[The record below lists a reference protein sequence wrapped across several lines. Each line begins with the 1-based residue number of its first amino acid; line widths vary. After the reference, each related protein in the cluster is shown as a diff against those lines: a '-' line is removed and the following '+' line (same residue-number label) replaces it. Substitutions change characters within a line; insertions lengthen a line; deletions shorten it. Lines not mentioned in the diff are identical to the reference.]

1 MHTPSPRSRARSWAS
16 LLGAT
21 GAISLGLVTWGLL
34 PAAAQVAPQQEST
47 TTTASTTSTTVEPT
61 TTTTVPSTTTTVPRT
76 TTTTRPSTTT
86 TTRPR
91 TTTTTAPTTTTTAP
105 TTTTSTASTTTTTA
119 AGAAVA
125 PPGFTDPNAEGGSG
139 GGWPTGT
146 KIRLVIGGLLGVAVA
161 LSGMAWAYWR
171 RTRPTAV
178 PAGGAAAVTAEAHDS
193 APVTGP
199 LPIVGPVGPYAR
211 TPEAVEAPVDDAG
224 PASPAP
230 TSPAPTSE
238 VEPAPENKPAPEN
251 EPAPDNEPAPAPA
264 PADTDA
270 ADRSDADVDVAPTPV
285 NGVRIVGPVS
295 APSAAG
301 QPSGAMS
308 PPPSRTA
315 PAGDSGSGF
324 GFVTRE
330 DLGLTRHDHGRSGGD
345 RP

>member
-21 GAISLGLVTWGLL
+21 GAISLGVVAWGLL
-34 PAAAQVAPQQEST
+34 PAGAQVAPQQEST
-47 TTTASTTSTTVEPT
+47 TTTASSTTSTTLEPT

-146 KIRLVIGGLLGVAVA
+146 KIRLVVGGLLGVAVA

-171 RTRPTAV
+171 RTRPTAL
-178 PAGGAAAVTAEAHDS
+178 PAGGAAAVTTEAHDS
-193 APVTGP
+193 APITGP
-199 LPIVGPVGPYAR
+199 LPIVGPVGPYPR
-211 TPEAVEAPVDDAG
+211 TPEAVDD
-224 PASPAP
+224 
-230 TSPAPTSE
+230 
-238 VEPAPENKPAPEN
+238 
-251 EPAPDNEPAPAPA
+251 
-264 PADTDA
+264 
-270 ADRSDADVDVAPTPV
+270 
-285 NGVRIVGPVS
+285 
-295 APSAAG
+295 
-301 QPSGAMS
+301 
-308 PPPSRTA
+308 
-315 PAGDSGSGF
+315 
-324 GFVTRE
+324 
-330 DLGLTRHDHGRSGGD
+330 GRSGFP
-345 RP
+345 RPDVPRSDIRGRTGS